1 MVIKINNLKE
11 GIHHYN
17 LDEPV
22 ENLGLVLPFTN
33 KVNVDINLQKL
44 HNQVVLE
51 TKLDLKVHFEC
62 DRCGEDY
69 FSSLNTDYK
78 MVYLFGKNPEGEDE
92 SLNFVYL
99 PLDASEIKL
108 DDDIRDYAM
117 LAIPMKK
124 LCKEDCKGLC
134 PECGQ
139 NLNSGS
145 CSCTSQEID
154 PRWQPLKD
162 LKKNFENN

>member
-22 ENLGLVLPFTN
+22 ENLGLDLPFTD

-44 HNQVVLE
+44 HNQVVLT

-62 DRCGEDY
+62 DRCSEDY
-69 FSSLNTDYK
+69 FYSLNTDYK
-78 MVYLFGKNPEGEDE
+78 MVYLFGKNPVNDEE
-92 SLNFVYL
+92 SLNVVYL

-108 DDDIRDYAM
+108 DNDIRDYAV

-134 PECGQ
+134 TECRQ

-145 CSCTSQEID
+145 CSCASRDID
-154 PRWQPLKD
+154 PRWQPLND